1 MPATLWCYSVCSSLE
16 SNQVGMKYGSE
27 NEEEE
32 VVRRREGTTA
42 SLMTAPIVRN
52 SVGGTQNGSF
62 GGEL

>member
-1 MPATLWCYSVCSSLE
+1 
-16 SNQVGMKYGSE
+16 MKYGSE